1 MSSSAHWSGCSDA
14 APVHGGEER
23 AEPPGQGALVVF
35 SRRRPAGGRS
45 GTLRLLP
52 RDLPPSEGRRM
63 DTPDLHQHFTKN
75 SLMLHSLVLSWCGC
89 GLTQAC
95 LVRGD
100 VTAALHVLCVY
111 DDFIVVL
118 SFEQHKSV
126 LHEYCR
132 STAGVLGT

>member
-1 MSSSAHWSGCSDA
+1 MVVKRELSLLGKVRLSCS
-14 APVHGGEER
+14 PGG
-23 AEPPGQGALVVF
+23 GQQ
-35 SRRRPAGGRS
+35 GGRS

-75 SLMLHSLVLSWCGC
+75 SLMLPSLVLSWCGC

-132 STAGVLGT
+132 STAGVPGT